1 MNSGWWMTASRRQIP
16 RSRKIIRWKLL
27 GLQDPAVTS
36 IEDVRRQVISAAS
49 AGLGP
54 DTVARTQR
62 MGVTPQSI
70 SKKTV
75 STQIQREGI
84 SISRAKSLVPKGK

>member
-16 RSRKIIRWKLL
+16 RSRKAIRWELL

-54 DTVARTQR
+54 DTVSRTQR

-75 STQIQREGI
+75 STQRQREGI

>member
-1 MNSGWWMTASRRQIP
+1 MNSGWWMTASRRQMP

-27 GLQDPAVTS
+27 GLRDPAVTS

-49 AGLGP
+49 VGLSSE
-54 DTVARTQR
+54 TVARTQR
-62 MGVTPQSI
+62 LGITPQSI

-84 SISRAKSLVPKGK
+84 SISRAKSLVPKGT